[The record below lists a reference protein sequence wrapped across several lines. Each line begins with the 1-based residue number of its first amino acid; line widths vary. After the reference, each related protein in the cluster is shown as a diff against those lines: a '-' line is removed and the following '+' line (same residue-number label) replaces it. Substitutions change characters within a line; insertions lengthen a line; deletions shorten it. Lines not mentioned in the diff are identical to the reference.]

1 MNKSRKEALTLAQE
15 WLSLT
20 AKPELTQDEA
30 HAVITDAKENSW
42 NQVNKGWLEY
52 RKSVT
57 EAGQWAA
64 TEWTSS
70 GAVLRDVLGREYVD
84 CLGAYGLL
92 SLGWSHPGLWRQ
104 SEAS

>member
-1 MNKSRKEALTLAQE
+1 MDRSRKEALPLAQE

-64 TEWTSS
+64 TEWTGS